1 MAHILDIAHKDL
13 LQLLRDYKTFLF
25 LLLMPILFTF
35 LFGFAFGGFSA
46 GSDSRLPVGI
56 LDEDQSWVGEQLQSL
71 LKQSAVIRL
80 VQEPSSRRLL
90 EQKVADD
97 KLAAAIVIP
106 PRYGKVFLRDRSL
119 RLIVITKTESTA
131 WTTIES
137 ALLSA
142 LSRLDSAARTAA
154 ISERLTNGRIPY
166 RYAFDRSLQ
175 AWEIPPITILETKS
189 VALQGSKSTND
200 ALAHTSPG
208 MMLQFAI
215 AGLMTCAHILVGERK
230 SRCLQRML
238 TSAVSRFHIL
248 IGHYLA
254 IFTLVFAQ
262 FLLLIVF
269 AQFVLK
275 VDYLRLPIAT
285 LVMALCAALC
295 IAALGLLI
303 GLLARNEDQAVVF
316 SIVPM
321 FVLAGL
327 GGAWVPLE
335 VTGETFQRI
344 GHLSPVAWA
353 MDGFKNITLR
363 GLGFDSVLL
372 PAAALIGYAG
382 LFFALA
388 FWRMNRL
395 QER

>member
-1 MAHILDIAHKDL
+1 MTHILDIAHKDL

-35 LFGFAFGGFSA
+35 LFGFAFGGFGT

-56 LDEDQSWVGEQLQSL
+56 LDEDRSWVGEQLQSL
-71 LKQSAVIRL
+71 LKQSEVIRL
-80 VQEPSSRRLL
+80 VPETSSRRLL

-175 AWEIPPITILETKS
+175 AWETPPITILETKS